1 MEEVGEK
8 NGGEGIVEVGKG
20 VVGFAEGAVC

>member
-1 MEEVGEK
+1 VEEVGEK
-8 NGGEGIVEVGKG
+8 NGGEGIVEVGNG

>member
-1 MEEVGEK
+1 VEEVGEK